1 MSSRIL
7 QSPFGPLTLHAN
19 GRGLTAIDF
28 AAGTEK
34 PGEGEA
40 HLEQAMRELLRFFDH
55 PETPFTVPLDAEGT
69 PFQLE
74 VWALVR
80 AIPAGRTATYG
91 ELAKKL
97 GKPGSSRAV
106 GAANGANPIPII
118 VPCHRVVGSDGTLTG
133 YAGGLEM
140 KRALLRHEGRVA
152 LVLTP

>member
-1 MSSRIL
+1 MSSLVL

-19 GRGLTAIDF
+19 ARGLTAVDF
-28 AAGTEK
+28 GAGRDA

-40 HLEQAMRELLRFFDH
+40 HLEHAARELVRFFDL
-55 PETPFTVPLDAEGT
+55 PDAPFTVPLAPTGT
-69 PFQLE
+69 PFQQQ

-80 AIPAGRTATYG
+80 EIPAGRTASYG

-140 KRALLRHEGRVA
+140 KRALLRHEARVP